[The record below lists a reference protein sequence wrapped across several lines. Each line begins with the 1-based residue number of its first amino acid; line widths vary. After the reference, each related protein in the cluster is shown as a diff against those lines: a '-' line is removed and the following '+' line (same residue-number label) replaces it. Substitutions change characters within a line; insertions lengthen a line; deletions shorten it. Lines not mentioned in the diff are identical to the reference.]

1 MLDDALEAGSPR
13 RAVAAALGAAIVGAV
28 VVPLT
33 TPGLGWPLAGL
44 AMAGAVWLNRGR
56 GPRRWQ
62 AWAGAMLC
70 LALLAVGAL
79 RAAGWLLWLCVLAS
93 LALASLALA
102 GSGSTWRRQLSG
114 MAALP
119 AAVFQ
124 SIGWVAMA
132 VPDRDDTRAEHG
144 RRVGRGLLIGL
155 CLLVLF
161 GGLFASADAV
171 FADLLSRAVPRL
183 APARIAAAV
192 LVFVIVNGLTTGAI
206 YLVVRGG
213 GRTDESDAD
222 EEEPVE
228 TGGRWPLLDWAI
240 PLALLDALFAVFVA
254 VQLTVLFGGHGY
266 VLGPGGPTYAEYARN
281 GFWQLG
287 LATLLTLA
295 VIAAVGYRAARE
307 RRRDR
312 LAIRVLGGALC
323 VLALVVVASALRR
336 MALYADA
343 YGFTRLRLA
352 AFTGEL
358 WLGLLFVLLLVAG
371 VRLGGAR
378 WLPRAA
384 TATAAAVLLALVA
397 INPDAYIARTI
408 IDRYRHDGHL
418 DANYLSHLSADAVA
432 EIDRLPEPQR
442 SCTLVLIADRLAEPD
457 PWYAYNAAREQA
469 RALLAARPVPP
480 GTQPCEMVFR

>member
-124 SIGWVAMA
+124 SIGWVAM
-132 VPDRDDTRAEHG
+132 
-144 RRVGRGLLIGL
+144 
-155 CLLVLF
+155 
-161 GGLFASADAV
+161 
-171 FADLLSRAVPRL
+171 AVPRL

-432 EIDRLPEPQR
+432 EIDRLP
-442 SCTLVLIADRLAEPD
+442 A
-457 PWYAYNAAREQA
+457 
-469 RALLAARPVPP
+469 
-480 GTQPCEMVFR
+480 